1 MTQLRSKQLRAAFQI
16 CFLNYLRTSSMNLIK
31 KANPQLP
38 AAPLISDIV
47 HVLSSSKEQLR
58 NNYSI
63 GLQQGGHFHPVGK
76 MKLLHMRRTLSS
88 SRGQLLLG
96 LAVLE
101 DR

>member
-1 MTQLRSKQLRAAFQI
+1 
-16 CFLNYLRTSSMNLIK
+16 MNLIK

-76 MKLLHMRRTLSS
+76 MKLLHMRTLSS
-88 SRGQLLLG
+88 SRGQLLLR
-96 LAVLE
+96 LAV
-101 DR
+101 